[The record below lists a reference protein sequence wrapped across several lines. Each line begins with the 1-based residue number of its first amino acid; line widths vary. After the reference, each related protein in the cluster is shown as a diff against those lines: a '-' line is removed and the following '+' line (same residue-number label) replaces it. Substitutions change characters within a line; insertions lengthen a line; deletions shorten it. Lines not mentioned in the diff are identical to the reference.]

1 MMTVI
6 QEMCAR
12 IGLITGNGLT
22 AVIKR
27 RYSKR
32 VVFPLTSLLLIANT
46 INIGAD
52 IGAMAASVRLVF
64 PQLPIFVAT
73 LAFTAFIVAS
83 QVLVP
88 YNKYV
93 KY

>member
-6 QEMCAR
+6 QEICAR

-52 IGAMAASVRLVF
+52 IGAMDLY
-64 PQLPIFVAT
+64 
-73 LAFTAFIVAS
+73 S
-83 QVLVP
+83 QN
-88 YNKYV
+88 YQ
-93 KY
+93 